1 MLLHLNRRAF
11 GDFPAKI
18 QYHHLVRDLHD
29 EMQMMLN
36 QHDSQMATI
45 TDLSNE
51 HPQRF
56 HFLVVQPSGW
66 LIQQEEG
73 GIARQ
78 CTGQLYT
85 FQGSKGQT
93 SNRVMGDRCQIEP
106 SEKVQSGRGDT
117 VLFVT
122 HPWQSQGMTEK
133 TTPRLAMHTYHD
145 ILQNRHRLEQGE
157 ILECAPNPE
166 RRDMIGSQRQERTI
180 FEEDLSP
187 GWSIQPTETV
197 EEGRFARAV
206 RADEAN
212 NMNDPPTG

>member
-1 MLLHLNRRAF
+1 
-11 GDFPAKI
+11 
-18 QYHHLVRDLHD
+18 
-29 EMQMMLN
+29 
-36 QHDSQMATI
+36 
-45 TDLSNE
+45 
-51 HPQRF
+51 
-56 HFLVVQPSGW
+56 
-66 LIQQEEG
+66 
-73 GIARQ
+73 
-78 CTGQLYT
+78 
-85 FQGSKGQT
+85 
-93 SNRVMGDRCQIEP
+93 
-106 SEKVQSGRGDT
+106 T

-212 NMNDPPTG
+212 NMPFCHIKRDIIQRDNAPELYCQVPEAQYG